1 MITAYVEKTGLGLTT
16 IPVARTTPKQLELAY
31 SVFFA
36 FLLSLFQWALGWSL
50 IRQGSILSAF
60 LLSGFFP
67 WRYPWYSLYCRTGR
81 PSPAFYSFWA
91 ALLLYRPFLGGPHC
105 IAEEE
110 GRFSLSGSASGARIS
125 SLLLLVSAAFHN
137 RSAPLC
143 FPKRQSMSF

>member
-1 MITAYVEKTGLGLTT
+1 MLRAINEVITAYVEKTGLGLTT

-60 LLSGFFP
+60 LLSGFFLAIP
-67 WRYPWYSLYCRTGR
+67 MVFSILPHR
-81 PSPAFYSFWA
+81 AA
-91 ALLLYRPFLGGPHC
+91 IALLFTLLGRSASIPSLLGGPHS

-110 GRFSLSGSASGARIS
+110 GRFSLSAAPPAPGF
-125 SLLLLVSAAFHN
+125 LLCCSWCL
-137 RSAPLC
+137 PL
-143 FPKRQSMSF
+143 F